1 MISLSPSITS
11 SSTCYYIIDALLFGI
26 NLFNI
31 FVLFTYLQ
39 PVESPLKTPLINL
52 KYRIVSKVHSTPLVV
67 STTLSALLC
76 ITTTSF
82 IKYTCDVSS
91 SNEMLIR
98 AIISGYTFVVTCIF
112 VKLSNIMITLSVDRV
127 LDVEKEVSR
136 HDIVSFRPPSKSVM
150 KALMAPYK
158 PFFAVETTGLE
169 RIPDNTPH
177 FYVSNHSL
185 YGIEMPVVL
194 NELYQKKGIFLRG
207 LADHFHFATPNGPII
222 KRFGAVDGT
231 RDNVDVLMEV
241 GQDILVY
248 PSGGHEVLKH
258 GSVPRYELMWKQR
271 LGFARLAIKHGY
283 PIIPTA
289 CVGTEDMFDTIG
301 NIPTGFKGMV
311 VPISVTTPC
320 RIQKIYMWF
329 GNPIPTTQY
338 NREYSNDDYAKEVR
352 DLTKAAVE
360 RGIREL
366 QAKQSVDPERYMVDQ
381 YAAKIRNC
389 VDTSL
394 SVSSSSPTYNSKEE
408 EKAAHEV
415 RNDVA
420 EKRQKQA

>member
-1 MISLSPSITS
+1 
-11 SSTCYYIIDALLFGI
+11 
-26 NLFNI
+26 
-31 FVLFTYLQ
+31 
-39 PVESPLKTPLINL
+39 
-52 KYRIVSKVHSTPLVV
+52 
-67 STTLSALLC
+67 
-76 ITTTSF
+76 
-82 IKYTCDVSS
+82 
-91 SNEMLIR
+91 
-98 AIISGYTFVVTCIF
+98 
-112 VKLSNIMITLSVDRV
+112 MITLSVDRV

-338 NREYSNDDYAKEVR
+338 NGDYTNDDYAKEVR

-360 RGIREL
+360 QEIRDL

-381 YAAKIRNC
+381 YATKIRNC
-389 VDTSL
+389 VGTSL
-394 SVSSSSPTYNSKEE
+394 LVSSSSPNVSSVGEE
-408 EKAAHEV
+408 EKV
-415 RNDVA
+415 RDDVV